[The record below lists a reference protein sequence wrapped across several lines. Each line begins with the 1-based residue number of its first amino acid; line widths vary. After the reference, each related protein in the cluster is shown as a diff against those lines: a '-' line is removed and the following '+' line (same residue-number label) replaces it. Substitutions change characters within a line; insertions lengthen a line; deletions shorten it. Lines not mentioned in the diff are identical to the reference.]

1 MIAPSDSRQL
11 LMFCEEMVKIMSSIV
26 RFGMIAVL
34 MGLLTG
40 QPGLAGALENG
51 HFVFDTATG
60 FAADGY
66 DPVAY
71 FVDRTLR
78 EGKADYETIWDE
90 VGWRFVNEGN
100 RDAFVRNPYV
110 YAPAYGGRCPVA
122 MAQGHPAE
130 GDPRLWAIYN
140 DRLYFFYSRENM
152 QAFTEEPARIVAEAQ
167 ASWDRLYPY

>member
-60 FAADGY
+60 FAAD
-66 DPVAY
+66 D
-71 FVDRTLR
+71 
-78 EGKADYETIWDE
+78 
-90 VGWRFVNEGN
+90 
-100 RDAFVRNPYV
+100 
-110 YAPAYGGRCPVA
+110 
-122 MAQGHPAE
+122 
-130 GDPRLWAIYN
+130 
-140 DRLYFFYSRENM
+140 
-152 QAFTEEPARIVAEAQ
+152 
-167 ASWDRLYPY
+167 